1 LFFVCFLGSKPFAKL
16 LFFFILY
23 TFLIKKIPRGDS
35 DNEITPPN
43 THEVGKTK
51 GCLGERGLSRYRYR
65 TGKEESAEAKR
76 HTEMIIVKKSGFL
89 KGKNEEEGNNK
100 PF

>member
-1 LFFVCFLGSKPFAKL
+1 LFGG
-16 LFFFILY
+16 
-23 TFLIKKIPRGDS
+23 T
-35 DNEITPPN
+35 
-43 THEVGKTK
+43 
-51 GCLGERGLSRYRYR
+51 GLSRYRYR